1 MNNSSISTSADYE
14 LSMIFLNA
22 QIPAYMLWILAATI
36 NASTSLLSIMV
47 LHVIKLM
54 SQKLRMIVIVH
65 LVCEIL
71 HNTTNITE
79 AIFHISMALLKKA
92 ETTTAYQCFQYIG
105 FTFCLMSFSN
115 FIMFLVSIDRFLAI
129 YYPSFYNTE
138 MHYSI
143 MIKAIIFEIF
153 VEFCR
158 LLLAYFDIYPAGKIP
173 VCLHRA
179 SQGLYFGYYQLY
191 VTVFLSVV
199 PVLLYFSCFVNLWI
213 GYHKARKS
221 QNGNLVDIKKHLR
234 DKITRALVFMTI
246 WQLLTMNTATFFAPF
261 TRNLPY
267 KGSLIGP
274 YFGTLFYVNGLA
286 FFIANCVYVKTF
298 RDGCMKMLGKI
309 FLCRSMVE
317 ITTIDVQI
325 NGGRM
330 VNNSSNF
337 QSSHMK

>member
-1 MNNSSISTSADYE
+1 MNNSSLSTTSDYE

-22 QIPAYMLWILAATI
+22 QIPAYMLWILAATV
-36 NASTSLLSIMV
+36 NASTSLLSILV
-47 LHVIKLM
+47 LHVTKLM
-54 SQKLRMIVIVH
+54 SQKLRTIVIVH

-138 MHYSI
+138 THYSA
-143 MIKAIIFEIF
+143 MIKAIIVEIF
-153 VEFCR
+153 AEFSR
-158 LLLAYFDIYPAGKIP
+158 LFSAYFDIYPAGRIP

-191 VTVFLSVV
+191 VTVFLSVA
-199 PVLLYFSCFVNLWI
+199 PVLLYFSCFVNLWN
-213 GYHKARKS
+213 GYYKARKS
-221 QNGNLVDIKKHLR
+221 QNGNLVDVKKHLR

-246 WQLLTMNTATFFAPF
+246 WQLLTTNIASFFAPF

-298 RDGCMKMLGKI
+298 RDGCRKILRKI
-309 FLCRSMVE
+309 FLCRSMAE
-317 ITTIDVQI
+317 INDLQI
-325 NGGRM
+325 TGGRI
-330 VNNSSNF
+330 VINSSNF
-337 QSSHMK
+337 TKHSSHLK